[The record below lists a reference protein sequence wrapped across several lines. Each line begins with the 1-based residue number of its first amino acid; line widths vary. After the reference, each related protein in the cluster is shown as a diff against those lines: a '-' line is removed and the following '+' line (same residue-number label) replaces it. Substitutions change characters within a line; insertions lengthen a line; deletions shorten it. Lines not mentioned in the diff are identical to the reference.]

1 MNYSEWIGKTKR
13 QADIVTQTGV
23 DRFCATLDLLPG
35 QTAAPAGYHWC
46 LCLPETDTS
55 QLGSDGHP
63 LKGSFIPP
71 IGLPRRMWAATEVEF
86 LAPLST
92 GANIVR
98 QSSIAA
104 VNEKT
109 GSTGELV
116 FIEIDHETFADDVLS
131 MKERQTIVYR
141 EAAATPM
148 PLPKV
153 DAGVPQG
160 WDIVEVLNPTPS
172 LLFRYS
178 SLTFNSHRIHY
189 DLPYAKEQELY
200 PELVVQAPLMATQ
213 ALQLAEK
220 HGQIASFSFKA
231 LSPAF
236 CNQALYL
243 VANLNQ
249 SGGEICTVG
258 GDGRTCLRVKVKFSA
273 EC

>member
-1 MNYSEWIGKTKR
+1 MNYSEWIGKTQEQEDTVTR
-13 QADIVTQTGV
+13 ADV
-23 DRFCATLDLLPG
+23 DRFCATLDLLPS
-35 QTAAPAGYHWC
+35 QTTAPAGYHWC
-46 LCLPETDTS
+46 LCLPDTDTS

-63 LKGSFIPP
+63 PKGRFIPP
-71 IGLPRRMWAATEVEF
+71 IELPRRMWAATEVEF
-86 LAPLST
+86 LAPLSI

-98 QSSIAA
+98 HSHIAA

-109 GSTGELV
+109 GKTGELV
-116 FIEIDHETFADDVLS
+116 FVEIDHETFVGDVLS
-131 MKERQTIVYR
+131 IKERQTIVYR

-148 PLPKV
+148 QLPKV
-153 DAGVPQG
+153 DAGMPEG
-160 WDIVEVLNPTPS
+160 WDIVEVCNPTSS

-189 DLPYAKEQELY
+189 DLPYTKAQELY

-220 HGQIASFSFKA
+220 YGQIDWFSFKG

-236 CNQALYL
+236 CNQPLYL
-243 VANLNQ
+243 VANLNK

-258 GDGRTCLRVKVKFSA
+258 GDGRTCLRAKVKFL
-273 EC
+273 C